1 MTRIY
6 VTTREGVRT
15 PIDAKVGWSLMDCI
29 RGAGL
34 DELLALCGGNCSCAT
49 CHVYVAADYVS
60 RLPPISV
67 EEDELLDS
75 SEHRTKTSR
84 LACQI
89 RLDDSLSDIALQIAP
104 ED

>member
-1 MTRIY
+1 MTQIT
-6 VTTREGVRT
+6 VTTREGVRHQ
-15 PIDAKVGWSLMDCI
+15 IDAKTGWSLMDCI

-34 DELLALCGGNCSCAT
+34 DEMLALCGGNCSCAT
-49 CHVYVAADYVS
+49 CHVYVAEDYLA
-60 RLPPISV
+60 RLPAISV
-67 EEDELLDS
+67 EEDELLES

-89 RLDDSLSDIALQIAP
+89 RVHNDLAALDLQIAP